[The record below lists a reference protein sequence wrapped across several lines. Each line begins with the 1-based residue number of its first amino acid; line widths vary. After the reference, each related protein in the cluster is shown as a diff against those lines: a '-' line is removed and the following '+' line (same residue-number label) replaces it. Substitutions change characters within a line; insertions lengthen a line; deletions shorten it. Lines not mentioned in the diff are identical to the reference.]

1 MGLVRLAAGAGSV
14 PLMGCSCPARCQY
27 PRDLL
32 HVLGKAR
39 GWLLSG
45 YRVVLSQH
53 REGVTSLAG
62 CTMQGTETR
71 GTKPTS
77 IA

>member
-1 MGLVRLAAGAGSV
+1 MGLVRLAAGAG
-14 PLMGCSCPARCQY
+14 MGCGCPARCQY

-45 YRVVLSQH
+45 HWVVLSQY
-53 REGVTSLAG
+53 R
-62 CTMQGTETR
+62 M
-71 GTKPTS
+71 
-77 IA
+77 